1 MPTMAEREVLARIE
15 RHMARGN
22 DLLGEVRDEM
32 RLSREE
38 RERSREMFEH
48 HAELYSDLREFTR
61 EMILRVERGGR
72 EQVVELRKLGS
83 AFDALRDELRDMRG
97 ETRAQT
103 RAILRVL
110 DKLDRSDA
118 GGADA
123 TA

>member
-1 MPTMAEREVLARIE
+1 MAEREVLDRIDA
-15 RHMARGN
+15 HMARGN
-22 DLLGEVRDEM
+22 ELMEGVREEM

-38 RERSREMFEH
+38 RERSREWFGG
-48 HAELYSDLREFTR
+48 LYSDFREFTR
-61 EMILRVERGGR
+61 ELTLRSERVAR
-72 EQVVELRKLGS
+72 EQIAELR
-83 AFDALRDELRDMRG
+83 ALRTGFQAITDELRDMRN

-110 DKLDRSDA
+110 DKLDT